1 MSEIQPAMIDI
12 PIYKQTG
19 SYAREHNE
27 LPQFRESNLANIACR
42 YAIDKSISDHFDG
55 MHLNPKA
62 AASVIKEFGIDRT
75 LFVLA
80 NTVQQLS
87 WDGRFSRENKQ
98 WAASVDVPDDV
109 SGGFDRRTQYIA
121 NSHPAVLDGFISPVR
136 QKACQLQER
145 PEKKS
150 IRKQL
155 KKFSE
160 KAPKPHRHSRQKA
173 EEVR

>member
-1 MSEIQPAMIDI
+1 MSEIHPAMIDI

-42 YAIDKSISDHFDG
+42 YAIDKAISDHFDG
-55 MHLNPKA
+55 MHLNPQA

-98 WAASVDVPDDV
+98 WAAAVNVPDDV
-109 SGGFDRRTQYIA
+109 TDGFDRRTQYIVQ
-121 NSHPAVLDGFISPVR
+121 SHPAVLDGFISQVR
-136 QKACQLQER
+136 EEACRLQEQ
-145 PEKKS
+145 PERKS
-150 IRKQL
+150 VREQL
-155 KKFSE
+155 KKLSE
-160 KAPKPHRHSRQKA
+160 KPRKPHRQSRQKA
-173 EEVR
+173 KEVR